1 MAAEQEFL
9 FWRVG
14 HKVVY
19 ETTRKR
25 AKRIYGLTREP
36 DLILTLEEYQAAN
49 YLVRIVN
56 DEIFLG
62 YTPEEVTA
70 MEKHKDMTEITE
82 LKQKL
87 KDTDYVAVKIAEGE
101 ATKEEYAD
109 ILEQRKQ
116 WRERINE
123 LEEKWK
129 DSENGE

>member
-14 HKVVY
+14 HQVVS

-36 DLILTLEEYQAAN
+36 DLILTLEEYEAAH
-49 YLVRIVN
+49 YLVRII
-56 DEIFLG
+56 DDKIFLG
-62 YTPEEVTA
+62 YTPEELVA
-70 MEKHKDMTEITE
+70 MEKQKDMSEILE

-87 KDTDYVAVKIAEGE
+87 KETDYVAVKIAEGE
-101 ATKEEYAD
+101 ATKEEYAE

-129 DSENGE
+129 DTENGE